1 MTFNMERIE
10 AFLNFLLPLSGALF
24 VWWFIGFF
32 VATARKLRS
41 QRPYEKVTASDW
53 RDAMEDVIPGM
64 MIKTSPGVFAAW
76 LLGKHLEGPSVGK
89 PPKRTR
95 E

>member
-1 MTFNMERIE
+1 
-10 AFLNFLLPLSGALF
+10 
-24 VWWFIGFF
+24 
-32 VATARKLRS
+32 
-41 QRPYEKVTASDW
+41 
-53 RDAMEDVIPGM
+53 MEDVIPGM